1 MKASP
6 SPAIMEF
13 AIRKVRIIRRNDIMA
28 TFLDRL
34 NAIAE
39 KIGADSKNRDI
50 QSAIDSIE
58 KKLSEVKTPAPLPRK
73 KQKTSFI
80 GASDAKETVEE

>member
-1 MKASP
+1 
-6 SPAIMEF
+6 
-13 AIRKVRIIRRNDIMA
+13 MA

-58 KKLSEVKTPAPLPRK
+58 KKLSEVKTPAPMPRK

-80 GASDAKETVEE
+80 GTSDAKETVEE

>member
-1 MKASP
+1 
-6 SPAIMEF
+6 
-13 AIRKVRIIRRNDIMA
+13 MA

-39 KIGADSKNRDI
+39 KIGADSQNRDI
-50 QSAIDSIE
+50 QAAIDSIE
-58 KKLSEVKTPAPLPRK
+58 KKLSETQTPAQMSRK

-80 GASDAKETVEE
+80 GASDAKESVEE